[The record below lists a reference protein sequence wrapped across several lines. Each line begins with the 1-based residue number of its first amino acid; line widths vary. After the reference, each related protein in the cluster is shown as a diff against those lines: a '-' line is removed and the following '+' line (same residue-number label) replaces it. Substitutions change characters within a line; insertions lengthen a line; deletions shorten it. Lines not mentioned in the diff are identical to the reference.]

1 MSRVRSRTYRTSGVV
16 LRQYPL
22 GEADRIVSILTPD
35 LGKVRAVAKGVRRPN
50 GRLRG
55 HLDLTNVVDFAAA
68 YGRNLDVITEAALR
82 DDHPATR
89 EDLARL
95 SHSIYI
101 CEVADLFSQE
111 RSPGRALYALVTASL
126 EALEDTSDPWLV
138 GRWYELRLLD
148 VTGFRPQ
155 LENCVEC
162 DAAVE
167 PGDHVLDLA
176 AGGVLCPDC
185 RALGIGHKV
194 PVSESAMRV
203 LRHFQRNVAV
213 DGIGEPTLGDNLRN
227 EVERITSRYIRSI
240 VERDIRSAEFTRRAG
255 SV

>member
-1 MSRVRSRTYRTSGVV
+1 M

-55 HLDLTNVVDFAAA
+55 HLDLTNIVDFSAA

-82 DDHPATR
+82 DDHPGSR
-89 EDLARL
+89 ENLTRL
-95 SHSIYI
+95 SHSIYV

-111 RSPGRALYALVTASL
+111 RSPSHALYALVAETL
-126 EALEDTSDPWLV
+126 EAMSEVSDPWLL
-138 GRWYELRLLD
+138 GRWYEQRVLD

-155 LENCVEC
+155 LEQCVEC
-162 DAAVE
+162 DATLE
-167 PGDHVLDLA
+167 PGDHFLDLT
-176 AGGVLCPDC
+176 AGGVLCPEC
-185 RALGIGHKV
+185 RTLGIGQKV
-194 PVSESAMRV
+194 QVSQSAMRA
-203 LRHFQRNVAV
+203 LRHFQRTETVS
-213 DGIGEPTLGDNLRN
+213 GIGAPVLSDSVRN
-227 EVERITSRYIRSI
+227 EVERISSRYIRSI

-255 SV
+255 SI

>member
-82 DDHPATR
+82 DDHPGSR

-95 SHSIYI
+95 SLAIYV

-111 RSPGRALYALVTASL
+111 RSPSRALYAVVTETL
-126 EALEDTSDPWLV
+126 DALGSANDPWLV
-138 GRWYELRLLD
+138 GRWYEQRVLD

-155 LENCVEC
+155 LEQCVEC
-162 DAAVE
+162 DATLE
-167 PGDHVLDLA
+167 PGDHVLDLG
-176 AGGVLCPDC
+176 AGGMLCPSC
-185 RALGIGHKV
+185 RSLGVGQKV
-194 PVSESAMRV
+194 QVSESAMRV
-203 LRHFQRNVAV
+203 LRHFQRTDTV
-213 DGIGEPTLGDNLRN
+213 DRIGEPTVSDGVRS
-227 EVERITSRYIRSI
+227 EVERISSRYIRSI

>member
-1 MSRVRSRTYRTSGVV
+1 M

-82 DDHPATR
+82 DDHPGSR

-95 SHSIYI
+95 SLAIYV

-111 RSPGRALYALVTASL
+111 RSPSRAFYAVVTETL
-126 EALEDTSDPWLV
+126 DALGSANDPWLV
-138 GRWYELRLLD
+138 GRWYEQRVLD

-155 LENCVEC
+155 LEQCVEC
-162 DAAVE
+162 DATLE
-167 PGDHVLDLA
+167 PDDHILDLG
-176 AGGVLCPDC
+176 AGGMLCPSC
-185 RALGIGHKV
+185 RSLGVGQKV
-194 PVSESAMRV
+194 QVSESAMRV
-203 LRHFQRNVAV
+203 LRHFQRTYAIER
-213 DGIGEPTLGDNLRN
+213 IGEPTVSDGVRS
-227 EVERITSRYIRSI
+227 EVERISSRYIRSI

-255 SV
+255 ASPSP

>member
-1 MSRVRSRTYRTSGVV
+1 MSRARSRTYKTSGVV

-82 DDHPATR
+82 NDHPGSR
-89 EDLARL
+89 EDLTRL
-95 SHSIYI
+95 SHSIYV
-101 CEVADLFSQE
+101 CEIADLFSQE
-111 RSPGRALYALVTASL
+111 RSASRALYLLVEETL
-126 EALEDTSDPWLV
+126 EALGEVDDPWLV
-138 GRWYELRLLD
+138 GRWYEQRVLD

-155 LENCVEC
+155 LEHCVEC
-162 DAAVE
+162 DSTLE

-176 AGGVLCPDC
+176 AGGVLCPKC
-185 RALGIGHKV
+185 RGLGVGQKV
-194 PVSESAMRV
+194 QVSESAMRV
-203 LRHFQRNVAV
+203 LRYLQRTEKIVNL
-213 DGIGEPTLGDNLRN
+213 GKPTLNDGLRN
-227 EVERITSRYIRSI
+227 EVERISSRYIRSI
-240 VERDIRSAEFTRRAG
+240 VERDIRSAEFARRA
-255 SV
+255 SSI

>member
-68 YGRNLDVITEAALR
+68 YGRNLDVITEAMLR
-82 DDHPATR
+82 DDHPGSR

-95 SHSIYI
+95 SLAIYV

-111 RSPGRALYALVTASL
+111 RSPSRALYAVVTETL
-126 EALEDTSDPWLV
+126 DALGSVTDPWLI
-138 GRWYELRLLD
+138 GRWYEQRVLD

-162 DAAVE
+162 DATLE
-167 PGDHVLDLA
+167 PGDHVLDLG
-176 AGGVLCPDC
+176 AGGVLCPGC
-185 RALGIGHKV
+185 RTLGIGHKV

-203 LRHFQRNVAV
+203 LRHFQRTEEIER
-213 DGIGEPTLGDNLRN
+213 IGAPTLSDGVRN
-227 EVERITSRYIRSI
+227 EVERIASRYIRSI

>member
-1 MSRVRSRTYRTSGVV
+1 MSRVRSRTYKTSGVV

-55 HLDLTNVVDFAAA
+55 HLDLTNIVDFAAA
-68 YGRNLDVITEAALR
+68 HGRNLDVITEAVLR
-82 DDHPATR
+82 NDHPGSR
-89 EDLARL
+89 EDLSRL
-95 SHSIYI
+95 SHSIYV

-111 RSPGRALYALVTASL
+111 RSPSRELYALVTETL
-126 EALEDTSDPWLV
+126 EALGKVSDPWFL
-138 GRWYELRLLD
+138 GRWYEQRVLD

-155 LENCVEC
+155 LEYCVEC
-162 DAAVE
+162 DVTLE
-167 PGDHVLDLA
+167 PGDHVLDLG
-176 AGGVLCPDC
+176 AGGVLCPSC
-185 RALGIGHKV
+185 RTLGVGQKV
-194 PVSESAMRV
+194 QVSQLAMRV
-203 LRHFQRNVAV
+203 LRHFQRAATV
-213 DGIGEPTLGDNLRN
+213 DGVGEPTLSDSTRN
-227 EVERITSRYIRSI
+227 EVERISSRYIRSI